1 MLPLLIVG
9 CATTPTE
16 DLRASGE
23 DFPLKYTCEL
33 GNIIMFISFDV
44 DGIATFF
51 YHESNYANK
60 TNGKPHSFYRNF
72 KTYMQIPI
80 IIMVFV
86 ISYLTTPIHPDQNDN
101 NYNDILD
108 FTP

>member
-1 MLPLLIVG
+1 MKNLLLILPLLIVG

-33 GNIIMFISFDV
+33 GNLIMFISFDV

-51 YHESNYANK
+51 YHESNIVNK
-60 TNGKPHSFYRNF
+60 KNNSGKTRISISGNLNLPEDIDWNNF
-72 KTYMQIPI
+72 NPENWLNYVG
-80 IIMVFV
+80 VF
-86 ISYLTTPIHPDQNDN
+86 QG
-101 NYNDILD
+101 
-108 FTP
+108 